1 MRRVQ
6 MHAVTAIWA
15 LSMLLL
21 PPAASASAI
30 TTTTNLQV
38 PLNLTVLVPCANGGA
53 GEMVDI
59 SGTLHVL
66 LHFTMSNSGRI
77 TLKEHFQPQ
86 GASGIGQTTGDTYRA
101 TGVTQQT
108 MTFDDNDG
116 FPLEVTFVNNFR
128 IIGRGPGNNLLIHQT
143 LHVTFNA
150 NGEMTAFQ
158 SNISTE
164 CR

>member
-1 MRRVQ
+1 MKRVKIY
-6 MHAVTAIWA
+6 AVTATWA
-15 LSMLLL
+15 MSMLLF
-21 PPAASASAI
+21 PTIASASAI
-30 TTTTNLQV
+30 TTTTNLQI

-66 LHFTMSNSGRI
+66 LHFTMSNSGRV

-86 GASGIGQTTGDTYRA
+86 GVSGTGQTTGDTYRA

-108 MTFDDNDG
+108 MTFDGNDG
-116 FPLEVTFVNNFR
+116 APFEFTFINNFR
-128 IIGRGPGNNLLIHQT
+128 IIGQGPGNNLLIHET
-143 LHVTFNA
+143 VHVTINA
-150 NGEMTAFQ
+150 NGEITAFQ
-158 SNISTE
+158 NNISTE